1 MGGCE
6 GGFWLWNSKKEN
18 EKDRQ
23 IEETEN
29 QAKTKHND
37 VKNIHFSSPDLFI
50 YRKMNHLSNSQ
61 HCNVLSLPSSQL
73 L

>member
-29 QAKTKHND
+29 QAKTKLRML
-37 VKNIHFSSPDLFI
+37 KIILTI
-50 YRKMNHLSNSQ
+50 
-61 HCNVLSLPSSQL
+61 LSLIIL
-73 L
+73 GK

>member
-37 VKNIHFSSPDLFI
+37 VKNESFF
-50 YRKMNHLSNSQ
+50 R
-61 HCNVLSLPSSQL
+61 CG
-73 L
+73 